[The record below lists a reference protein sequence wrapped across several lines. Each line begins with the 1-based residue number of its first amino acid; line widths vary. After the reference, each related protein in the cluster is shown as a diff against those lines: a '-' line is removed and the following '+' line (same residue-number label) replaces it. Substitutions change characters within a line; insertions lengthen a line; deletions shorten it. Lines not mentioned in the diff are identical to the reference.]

1 MIMEQIESLC
11 EVLYPS
17 KCCQRILREFIIE
30 PECFKLIVIK
40 SLGYGIIFGSTMVKL
55 PQLLK
60 LLAAKSGLGVS
71 LPAVLLEILALTFS
85 SSYSYANGFP
95 FSAWGEALFIL
106 FMTSLIAFLI
116 IYYDI
121 NKGKA
126 FLFMMMF
133 TTVFAVLMSGHVPMQ
148 LLWLGQAAA
157 LPLIISSKL
166 VQAWSNFRNGH
177 TGNLSA
183 LTIILIFIGSTTRI
197 MTSIQETGDQLIIL
211 GFMLSSIINM
221 ILVLQMFYYWKN
233 TNKFIRK
240 NLAKKDK

>member
-1 MIMEQIESLC
+1 MEQITGLC
-11 EVLYPS
+11 QLLYPS
-17 KCCQRILREFIIE
+17 RCCHRILREFIIE
-30 PECFKLIVIK
+30 PECFKLIMIK

-60 LLAAKSGLGVS
+60 LLSAKSGLGVS
-71 LPAVLLEILALTFS
+71 LSAVVLEILALTFS
-85 SSYSYANGFP
+85 SSYAFANGFP

-106 FMTSLIAFLI
+106 FMTSFIAFLI

-121 NKGKA
+121 NKGQA
-126 FLFMMMF
+126 FLFMIVF
-133 TTVFAVLMSGHVPMQ
+133 TSTFAILMSGHVPMKI
-148 LLWLGQAAA
+148 LWMGQAAA

-166 VQAWSNFRNGH
+166 VQAGSNFRNGH

-183 LTIILIFIGSTTRI
+183 VTIILIFIGSTTRI
-197 MTSIQETGDQLIIL
+197 MTSIQETGDQLIIV
-211 GFMLSSIINM
+211 GYSLSSIINL
-221 ILVLQMFYYWKN
+221 ILVLQMFYYWDN